1 MLSELENANK
11 LIEEGKLEIQ
21 EINEKLEKC
30 LKELDEEK

>member
-21 EINEKLEKC
+21 EINEKFKKSL
-30 LKELDEEK
+30 